1 MPDTR
6 SNESVLSE
14 NLNLDKLE
22 IVDVGS
28 GAGDLVR
35 YMTNQGAQVTGLECG
50 ALQLEKA
57 RSYPLAGDEVY
68 IEGVGQELPFADAS
82 FDVVIFFNSLHHVP
96 LEYMATALD
105 EARRVV
111 KATGMVY
118 VAEPIASGSGFEL
131 NAPIDDE
138 TTVRAAAY
146 DAITNATAK
155 GLTQVRE
162 IFYQTVYHYSDFVAF
177 KENVIPIEPRRRDLF
192 EAIESDLGETFD
204 RLGVPEESGIRFEQP
219 MRVNLLIKA

>member
-14 NLNLDKLE
+14 NLNLDKLK

-35 YMTNQGAQVTGLECG
+35 YMTAQGAQVTGLECG

-68 IEGVGQELPFADAS
+68 MEGVGQELPFADAS

-105 EARRVV
+105 EAHRVV

-162 IFYQTVYHYSDFVAF
+162 IFYQTVYHYSDFAAF
-177 KENVIPIEPRRRDLF
+177 KENVIRIEPRRRDLF

-219 MRVNLLIKA
+219 MRVNLLTKT